1 MTQLE
6 KELQDVSNVAIAGH
20 IHPDGDSVGSC
31 IGLWQYL
38 RDNYPQIKADIWL
51 EQPDNK
57 FSIIEGYEELKQP
70 DGQDRTYDLFI
81 SVDCAALDRLGDALP
96 YFQKAKRTFCV
107 DHHVSNQNFAEH
119 NYIFPDASSTCE
131 LIFELLPDE
140 RIDREIAECIYTGM
154 VHDTGVFQYSCTS
167 RKTMEIAGKLIEKGI
182 NFPKIVDETF
192 FTKTYN
198 QNRIMG
204 LALMKSVLHLD
215 GKCISSVITK
225 QEMQEYDVLPKH
237 LDGIVSQLRVTKDV
251 EVAIFLYELED
262 GEFKVST
269 RSKELVDLSEIAVKF
284 DGGGHVRAAGFSM
297 KGEPEQIIE
306 AILQEVKKQL

>member
-1 MTQLE
+1 
-6 KELQDVSNVAIAGH
+6 
-20 IHPDGDSVGSC
+20 
-31 IGLWQYL
+31 
-38 RDNYPQIKADIWL
+38 
-51 EQPDNK
+51 
-57 FSIIEGYEELKQP
+57 
-70 DGQDRTYDLFI
+70 
-81 SVDCAALDRLGDALP
+81 
-96 YFQKAKRTFCV
+96 
-107 DHHVSNQNFAEH
+107 
-119 NYIFPDASSTCE
+119 
-131 LIFELLPDE
+131 
-140 RIDREIAECIYTGM
+140 
-154 VHDTGVFQYSCTS
+154 
-167 RKTMEIAGKLIEKGI
+167 
-182 NFPKIVDETF
+182 
-192 FTKTYN
+192 
-198 QNRIMG
+198 
-204 LALMKSVLHLD
+204 MKSVLDLD